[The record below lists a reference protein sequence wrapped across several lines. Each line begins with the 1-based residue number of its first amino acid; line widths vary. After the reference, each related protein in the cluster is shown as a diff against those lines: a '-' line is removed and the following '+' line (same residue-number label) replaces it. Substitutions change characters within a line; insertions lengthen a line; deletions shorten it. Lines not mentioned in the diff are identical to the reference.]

1 MSYNYNYSVLSGTG
15 ASSMPVGW
23 GVTKDNRPAATGLSG
38 GRSSGGGSGGIT
50 LTQAGLGISLAGNL
64 LSAFNSFSATRMSA
78 SSYKRQAE
86 DVLSEASTQVE
97 FIRLNNELTQQA
109 YAQDR
114 IELLRMQ
121 RAERGAARVAYSSE
135 GIEATGS
142 MRVVMAT
149 QAGRQAE
156 DLQTLDLNAQR
167 EAFRSQLSAE
177 QTMLSAKYK
186 SRMLR
191 LQAKYAKKAANL
203 NLASGITSAIG
214 SFAFGWGMTV

>member
-1 MSYNYNYSVLSGTG
+1 MAYNYNYSVLSGTG

-23 GVTKDNRPAATGLSG
+23 GVTKDNSPAMSVSSG
-38 GRSSGGGSGGIT
+38 AAKSSGGGLT
-50 LTQAGLGISLAGNL
+50 LTQAGLGLSLAGNL
-64 LSAFNSFSATRMSA
+64 MSAFNSFSATRMSA

-86 DVLSEASTQVE
+86 DVLSEAATQVE

-121 RAERGAARVAYSSE
+121 RAERGSARVAYSSE

-142 MRVVMAT
+142 MRVVLAT

-177 QTMLSAKYK
+177 HTMLSANYK
-186 SRMLR
+186 ARMLR

-203 NLASGITSAIG
+203 NLMSGITSALG